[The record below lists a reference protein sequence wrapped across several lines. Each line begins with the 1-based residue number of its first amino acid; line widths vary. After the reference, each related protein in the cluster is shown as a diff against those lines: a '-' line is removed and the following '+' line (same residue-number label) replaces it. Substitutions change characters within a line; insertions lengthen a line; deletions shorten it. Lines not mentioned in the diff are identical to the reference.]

1 MRPSAPMSPR
11 SALTLALVAG
21 GILALP
27 SQRLAAQASL
37 SPEEEAI
44 SAWIDAHVDE
54 AVDLLE
60 ESVNINSGTTNLEGV
75 RRVADHLAPH
85 FEALGMEVEWVPL
98 PQEMNRAGH
107 LFARTGGGQGKRMLL
122 IGHLDTVFEEDDA
135 FQTFVRDG
143 RSARGPGVADMKA
156 GNVAIL
162 FALRALASVGAL
174 ENASVVV
181 ALTGDEESPGE
192 PVEVT
197 RGPLIEAGRWAD
209 VALGFEGAMRDID
222 GEYATVA
229 RRSAS
234 EWMLEVTGRQAHSSG
249 VFSDGVGAGA
259 IFEAARILND
269 FYEEVRGEEYL
280 TFNAGS
286 ILGGTEVTYD
296 PGQTRGTV
304 FGKTNVVPNR
314 AVVHGGIRTIS
325 AEQLERA
332 REAMRAVVAR
342 HLPHTQATITFS
354 DGYPAMAPTE
364 GNMALYEMM
373 SEISEA
379 VGLGPMRVLDPG
391 RRGAA
396 DISFVAPY
404 VDGLAGVGVHGSG
417 SHTPDE
423 RVDLESLAPAMK
435 RAAILIYR
443 LAQMQAGPVA
453 P

>member
-1 MRPSAPMSPR
+1 MSRPDPR
-11 SALTLALVAG
+11 VLFAALLCAVAASTPATLRAQA
-21 GILALP
+21 
-27 SQRLAAQASL
+27 RLA
-37 SPEEEAI
+37 PEEAAI
-44 SAWIDAHVDE
+44 AAWIDEHLDE
-54 AVDLLE
+54 AIDLLE

-85 FEALGMEVEWVPL
+85 FEALGMEVEWIPL
-98 PQEMNRAGH
+98 PESMNRAGH
-107 LFARTGGGQGKRMLL
+107 LFARQEGRTGKRILL
-122 IGHLDTVFEEDDA
+122 IGHLDTVFEEDDT

-162 FALRALASVGAL
+162 YALRALAAVGAL
-174 ENASVVV
+174 EDASVVV

-197 RGPLIEAGRWAD
+197 RAPLVEAGRWAD
-209 VALGFEGAMRDID
+209 VALGFEGAMRDVD

-234 EWMLEVTGRQAHSSG
+234 EWMLEVSGRQAHSSG
-249 VFSDGVGAGA
+249 VFSEGVGAGA
-259 IFEAARILND
+259 IFEAARILNA

-286 ILGGTEVTYD
+286 ILGGTDVAYD
-296 PGQTRGTV
+296 AGHTRGTV

-314 AVVHGGIRTIS
+314 VVVHGGIRTIS

-332 REAMRAVVAR
+332 RRAMREVVAR
-342 HLPHTQATITFS
+342 HLPHTDATITFS
-354 DGYPAMAPTE
+354 DGYPAMAPTD

-373 SEISEA
+373 SEVSEA

-396 DISFVAPY
+396 DISFVAPW

-417 SHTPDE
+417 SHTPQE

-435 RAAILIYR
+435 RAAILVYR
-443 LAQMQAGPVA
+443 LTRMEPGPMA
-453 P
+453 R